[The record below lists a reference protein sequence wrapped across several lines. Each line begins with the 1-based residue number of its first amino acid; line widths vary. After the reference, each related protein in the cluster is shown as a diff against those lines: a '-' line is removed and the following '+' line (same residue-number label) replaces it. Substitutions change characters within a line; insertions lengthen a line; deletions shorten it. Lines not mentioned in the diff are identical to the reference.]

1 MHSTS
6 KSCSPYRSTSSVTVS
21 SPSLQLVCAWSS
33 QSSILVSM
41 PAAWLS
47 LHESGRKSG
56 VETGKKRR
64 TESRGLGDPGR
75 RLGWRQHGRER
86 PLEDV
91 TVVERVLLVELDG
104 SVQLEDDVTS
114 VGRRKQVDADEIRV
128 DPPGGGAGGGGG
140 AQGRRPGGRRTL
152 FPPGPEGNI
161 RPPLSGSSDST
172 DGADHRAPGDDDPEV
187 VATRRNELLNDRAV
201 CAEPHSVRVVGEAA
215 TQRGKVLAEHDVFA
229 PASEARLDDDRRR
242 KRDRAVRVGHVG
254 RARVGHAG
262 RFQAARR
269 GELVVGGNEGLRPV
283 QHPDAGS
290 LQTRKLP
297 EAVLDPVERCGDV
310 EPADRYISLRE
321 RPKSLGR
328 W

>member
-64 TESRGLGDPGR
+64 TESRALGDHSR
-75 RLGWRQHGRER
+75 RLGCRQHSRER

-128 DPPGGGAGGGGG
+128 DRSCGGDGESAGL
-140 AQGRRPGGRRTL
+140 GRRRDSFAPCS
-152 FPPGPEGNI
+152 EGNI
-161 RPPLSGSSDST
+161 RPPLSGSSEST
-172 DGADHRAPGDDDPEV
+172 GGADHSAPGD
-187 VATRRNELLNDRAV
+187 
-201 CAEPHSVRVVGEAA
+201 
-215 TQRGKVLAEHDVFA
+215 
-229 PASEARLDDDRRR
+229 
-242 KRDRAVRVGHVG
+242 
-254 RARVGHAG
+254 
-262 RFQAARR
+262 
-269 GELVVGGNEGLRPV
+269 
-283 QHPDAGS
+283 
-290 LQTRKLP
+290 
-297 EAVLDPVERCGDV
+297 
-310 EPADRYISLRE
+310 
-321 RPKSLGR
+321 
-328 W
+328 